1 MGARDM
7 FEILGRMAL
16 WSTVALILCCLFT
29 AAALAQA
36 SPPHVTAGV
45 TLDLVLLQRVTG
57 LLSFVLSV
65 GAVIYTFFA
74 TRRKDVERRFH
85 EGSKRMDRHDLRLQA
100 LEQDVTALP
109 GKDDLHRVEMSLGEI
124 AGDMK
129 AISATM
135 AAMSQSI
142 QRTEKIVGRHED
154 HLREGK

>member
-1 MGARDM
+1 M
-7 FEILGRMAL
+7 FEPLGRIAF
-16 WSTVALILCCLFT
+16 WSTVVLILYFLFSE
-29 AAALAQA
+29 AALAQVA
-36 SPPHVTAGV
+36 QPSGSPGV
-45 TLDLVLLQRVTG
+45 TLDLVLLQRASG

-74 TRRKDVERRFH
+74 NRRKDVERRFH

-100 LEQDVTALP
+100 LEQDVMAMP

-135 AAMSQSI
+135 VGMSQSI